1 MVSAMDD
8 RARTIFAKARETL
21 ERIADIKVERRIHDD
36 DGHLTPWSRT
46 MPPKPAPPTM
56 AQVEQKIADVK
67 AELARMIDER
77 ANQPRALA
85 VAEIEA
91 LVGGRL
97 LTSKAI
103 APVLIE
109 LREQLRKEIAEA
121 RPAEEFFYTDDDSAD
136 GVKRDADLHNAIL
149 RAVDYPIDETI
160 MKPIRDKHR
169 AKYLAEQ
176 RAKRARSARVIDLPA
191 LPLRGRHG

>member
-1 MVSAMDD
+1 MVSIMDD
-8 RARTIFAKARETL
+8 RARAIFDEARETL
-21 ERIADIKVERRIHDD
+21 ARTADVKVERRVHDD
-36 DGHLTPWSRT
+36 DGFLSPWSRT
-46 MPPKPAPPTM
+46 MPKKPAPPTM
-56 AQVEQKIADVK
+56 AEVEQKIADLK

-77 ANQPRALA
+77 AHQPRALD

-109 LREQLRKEIAEA
+109 LREQLRKEIAKA

-136 GVKRDADLHNAIL
+136 GVKRDADLHGPIL
-149 RAVDYPIDETI
+149 RAVDYPIDEKI
-160 MKPIRDKHR
+160 MGPIRAKHR

-176 RAKRARSARVIDLPA
+176 RDKRARSARVIDLPA